1 MWANK
6 IQTLREN
13 SSIYKPLQE
22 RLDALQ
28 SLKRTLQKYESQILE
43 ALYKDLHKHS
53 TEAFLTELFQVYEE
67 LEFMITNLPKLMRP
81 KKAKTPLT
89 YFGSTSKIYAQ
100 SYGVVL
106 IISPWNYPLNL
117 SLIPLIGA
125 IAGGNC
131 VVLKPSEY
139 STHTSALLVRI
150 IEESLAPNL
159 VQVVLGDSKI
169 GEALLQET

>member
-28 SLKRTLQKYESQILE
+28 SLRRTLHKYESQILE

-53 TEAFLTELFQVYEE
+53 SEAFLTELFQVYEE

-81 KKAKTPLT
+81 KKSQNTT
-89 YFGSTSKIYAQ
+89 DTF
-100 SYGVVL
+100 
-106 IISPWNYPLNL
+106 WLN
-117 SLIPLIGA
+117 
-125 IAGGNC
+125 
-131 VVLKPSEY
+131 K
-139 STHTSALLVRI
+139 
-150 IEESLAPNL
+150 
-159 VQVVLGDSKI
+159 
-169 GEALLQET
+169 